1 MNLKSVMV
9 PTEVASAGMTVRQ
22 VFEECLR
29 AHTPGLPFCDDHGL
43 VTGRVT
49 LKYILKRQYLP
60 EHLVEMARVLGEHV
74 SDVEDMERSAKQ
86 LFENPIDSY
95 LQPPH
100 ASVTS
105 AASIVKALALM
116 EKLDTGYLFVIDE
129 GQYIGVVTLQIL
141 SRAILQY
148 DNSSR
153 SI

>member
-29 AHTPGLPFCDDHGL
+29 VHTPGLPFCDDRGV

-60 EHLVEMARVLGEHV
+60 EHLIEMARVLGENV
-74 SDVEDMERSAKQ
+74 SDVDDMQLLAKQ
-86 LFENPIDSY
+86 LFENRIDSY
-95 LQPPH
+95 LQRPH
-100 ASVTS
+100 ASLTS
-105 AASIVKALALM
+105 ASSIIKALALM

-129 GQYIGVVTLQIL
+129 GQYMGVVTLQIL
-141 SRAILQY
+141 SKVILQY
-148 DNSSR
+148 DSSSR